1 MRSQVP
7 VDKSAYPLEIYTEY
21 ETTASPK
28 ENKIIFLSRIMG
40 VRSELDAIRPT
51 VWF

>member
-1 MRSQVP
+1 
-7 VDKSAYPLEIYTEY
+7 
-21 ETTASPK
+21 
-28 ENKIIFLSRIMG
+28 MG